1 MAQRNDP
8 YLNYNFLVEVDKLI
22 VGGFSEV
29 TGLQVEVQT
38 EDYREGGVNKY
49 IHKLAGP
56 ARYSSN
62 LILKRGITDS
72 TTLWEWQKDVVNG
85 RVERKDISIIL
96 QDAAQNE
103 KKRWI
108 FNKAYP
114 VKWSGPDMRG
124 ASAEVALETLELA
137 HKGFM

>member
-8 YLNYNFLVEVDKLI
+8 YLNYNYLVEVDSLI

-29 TGLQVEVQT
+29 TGLQVEIQT
-38 EDYREGGVNKY
+38 EDYREGGVNEY

-72 TTLWEWQKDVVNG
+72 AVLWEWQMEVVVGLIN
-85 RVERKDISIIL
+85 RRDISVIL
-96 QDAAQNE
+96 HDAAHNE
-103 KKRWI
+103 KWRWI
-108 FNKAYP
+108 FFEAYP
-114 VKWSGPDMRG
+114 VKWSGPDLR
-124 ASAEVALETLELA
+124 AANPDVALETLELA
-137 HKGFM
+137 YNGFI